1 MTHSQVKHSLHCKAL
16 NSSVPLQAN
25 DWLDPDM
32 DERFGPFSDC
42 AKSHVAVKP
51 KKGTPQLFG
60 VQKHVIKYK
69 HVAYI
74 VQYLI

>member
-1 MTHSQVKHSLHCKAL
+1 MYCRLGNSLMTHNHVKHSLHCKAL

-51 KKGTPQLFG
+51 KKGTPQLF
-60 VQKHVIKYK
+60 VLQKM
-69 HVAYI
+69 
-74 VQYLI
+74 